1 MRLCLII
8 NVLHLCYKSP
18 RTVEFSKYDRYD
30 NCKSTGGI
38 FLKKKLV
45 TSTLVAAILASAG
58 TATLA
63 GSVQAATDNGIAH
76 PAVTATP
83 ALSTQAVTHAAPNNS
98 EQQFIQ
104 TIAPV
109 AQQAAN
115 QYNLYPSVMM
125 AQAILESG
133 WGASQASQAP
143 NYNFFGI
150 KGDYNGASFNM
161 PTKEWS
167 KEKGYYTIDSYFR
180 KYPNMAASFMDN
192 GNKLRNGLSWNSAYY
207 SGTWRENTTSY
218 KDATAWLQGRYATDP
233 SYASKL
239 NNLIET
245 YNLTQ
250 YDGNGTQTETVSSS
264 ATDSTADFHVVRVN
278 NNQKFAYLYSP
289 LGEKIVDR
297 SLSANTDWRSDQFK
311 MINNEKFYR
320 VSTSEWIRATDVTV
334 IK

>member
-1 MRLCLII
+1 M
-8 NVLHLCYKSP
+8 
-18 RTVEFSKYDRYD
+18 
-30 NCKSTGGI
+30 
-38 FLKKKLV
+38 KKKLV
-45 TSTLVAAILASAG
+45 TSTLVAAILAGAG

-83 ALSTQAVTHAAPNNS
+83 ALSTKAVTYAAPHNS

-264 ATDSTADFHVVRVN
+264 ATDPNNDVHVVRVN
-278 NNQKFAYLYSP
+278 GGQRFVHLYTP
-289 LGEKIVDR
+289 LGVSIADR
-297 SLSANTDWRSDQFK
+297 VLPANTDWRSDQTRL
-311 MINNEKFYR
+311 INNERFYR
-320 VSTSEWIRATDVTV
+320 VSTYEWVKASDVAV